1 MTKQEIRDA
10 MLEVKADFEHA
21 NRYEQLLF
29 RLMLAMNTPTTR
41 KKVKTDDNTLQ
52 WATFQEWYELYP
64 RKEAVQAAKCAWT
77 KLTYNDWPLA
87 VNGLKRQLEAGVFP
101 TERRFIPLP
110 ATWLNAGRWDDE
122 IVIDEN
128 KASKEKCCEKCG
140 KPGLK
145 YRMRGKLKVWRC
157 EDHRYV
163 SY

>member
-1 MTKQEIRDA
+1 MTKQEIRDT

-41 KKVKTDDNTLQ
+41 KKVKTDDNTL
-52 WATFQEWYELYP
+52 
-64 RKEAVQAAKCAWT
+64 
-77 KLTYNDWPLA
+77 
-87 VNGLKRQLEAGVFP
+87 
-101 TERRFIPLP
+101 
-110 ATWLNAGRWDDE
+110 
-122 IVIDEN
+122 
-128 KASKEKCCEKCG
+128 EKCCEKCG

-157 EDHRYV
+157 EEHRFI